1 VTNPKPTDVF
11 AAPASRQGRIAD
23 HIQAEGV
30 PMVSSKF
37 AGIGLAAAFVAI
49 LPTLPVQA
57 SGLVRT
63 YVAANGNDMSSCV
76 FTNPCGSISRA
87 LSATVSG
94 GTVSCIDS
102 GEFLNATI
110 TISVTIDCAG
120 TSAELGSLTINGAGI
135 LVTLKNLTIAQGS
148 PTGITYQE
156 AAGLILDNVR
166 IITSSTAISVTPTT
180 AAKLVVSNSVFGNNS
195 SGVVIKPGAG
205 GSVFASFDHVTI
217 ANSTGGGMKTDTTS
231 GPITVDI
238 SNSTVGNNA
247 GNGMNAVGGA
257 GGPNM
262 LSIKNSVIAASGAA
276 GIQANGSTAAA
287 LVNNTLLDSNAS
299 GATAALNGGRVL
311 TYGNNSIVGT
321 AGSGFTGSVPLQ

>member
-1 VTNPKPTDVF
+1 MIST
-11 AAPASRQGRIAD
+11 
-23 HIQAEGV
+23 
-30 PMVSSKF
+30 KF
-37 AGIGLAAAFVAI
+37 ASIGLAAAFVAVV
-49 LPTLPVQA
+49 PTAPAEA

-63 YVAANGNDMSSCV
+63 YVAANGTDMNSCV
-76 FTNPCGSISRA
+76 FTSPCGSISRA
-87 LSATVSG
+87 LTSTISG

-102 GEFLNATI
+102 GEFGNATI

-156 AAGLILDNVR
+156 GAGLILDNVR
-166 IITSSTAISVTPTT
+166 IITSITAISVTPTT
-180 AAKLVVSNSVFGNNS
+180 AAKLVVSNSVFGNNN

-205 GSVFASFDHVTI
+205 GSVFASFDHVTV
-217 ANSTGGGMKTDTTS
+217 ANNTGGGMKTDTTS

-238 SNSTVGNNA
+238 SNSTVSNNT

-299 GATAALNGGRVL
+299 GATAVLNGGRVL
-311 TYGNNSIVGT
+311 TYGNNSIVGSS
-321 AGSGFTGSVPLQ
+321 GSGFTGPAALQ